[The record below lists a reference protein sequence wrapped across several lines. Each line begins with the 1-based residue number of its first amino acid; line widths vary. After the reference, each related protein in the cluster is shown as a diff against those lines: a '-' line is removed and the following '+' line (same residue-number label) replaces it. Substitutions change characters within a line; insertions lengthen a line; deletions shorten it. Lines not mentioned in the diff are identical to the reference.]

1 MPRVNLDT
9 NIVIRAVLG
18 KLTDFERR
26 VLDSTEWAISPIV
39 LWELAKLSQ
48 LGKLP
53 RMSFSD
59 ARLMSLI
66 DDLYVLPITT
76 TVARVSTE
84 LDFQSDPADEIIAA
98 TSLVYGVPLLTE
110 DRKLLA
116 SKIVPLADESLLA

>member
-26 VLDSTEWAISPIV
+26 VLDSTDWAISPIV

-48 LGKLP
+48 IGKLP
-53 RMSFSD
+53 RMNFSD

-66 DDLYVLPITT
+66 DDLYVLPITS

-84 LDFQSDPADEIIAA
+84 LDIQSDPADEIIAA
-98 TSLVYGVPLLTE
+98 TSLVYGLPLLTE

-116 SKIVPLADESLLA
+116 SKIVPLADESLWA